1 MFCCNA
7 STSDVT
13 PQLNKQMTTGFEGV
27 SEMGANLATQYAAC
41 LGDVKAGGGNVLLVP
56 RIMS

>member
-1 MFCCNA
+1 
-7 STSDVT
+7 
-13 PQLNKQMTTGFEGV
+13 MTTGFEGV